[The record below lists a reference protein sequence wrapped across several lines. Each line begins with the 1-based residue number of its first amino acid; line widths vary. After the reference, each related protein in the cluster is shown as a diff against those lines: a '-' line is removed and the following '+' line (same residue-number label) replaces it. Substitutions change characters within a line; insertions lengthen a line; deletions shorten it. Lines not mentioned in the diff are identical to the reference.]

1 MRYFKQIKDS
11 YYSHGITYSIGNI
24 GECSAFSENN
34 GKRISWG
41 KQPEQ
46 ELLENIEFL
55 ALLPTEKQI
64 KNIEIYFKLL
74 LKLPNLKDLISPIE
88 LFEQKEN
95 ISLFFKTLNLNKF
108 AVLEKIRK
116 NDLSNI
122 TFNNLELLV
131 INDTYNLNESIDLCV
146 QKLPVLEFLETP
158 LSDSGF
164 CSIDNILK

>member
-1 MRYFKQIKDS
+1 VRYFKQIKDS

-24 GECSAFSENN
+24 DECSAFSENN